1 MLLELSIR
9 KRISDGVFSQSK
21 IKEFYELIKDENVIH
36 IIYYKG
42 LVKYNLEDYNMKA
55 VYTLTF
61 LYFVFNY

>member
-21 IKEFYELIKDENVIH
+21 IKEFYELIYDENVIH

>member
-21 IKEFYELIKDENVIH
+21 IKEFYELIQDENVIH
-36 IIYYKG
+36 IIYNKG

>member
-21 IKEFYELIKDENVIH
+21 IKEFYELIYDENVIH

-61 LYFVFNY
+61 LYFVFND

>member
-21 IKEFYELIKDENVIH
+21 IKEFYELIYDENVIH

-55 VYTLTF
+55 VNTLTF